1 MNQTTGSTA
10 GIILAAGS
18 SSRLGTPKQLLL
30 WQGQPLVKIVSQKLL
45 ATGIQPIIVV
55 VGAESNAVKKALE
68 DLDITTVENLY
79 WKEGISTS
87 IRAGIAALPDNI
99 QAAIFATSDQPFVPE
114 SLIRKLID
122 EYRQTGAEIICP
134 ECKGELRNPVLFDKS
149 LFAELTQ
156 LEGDTGGKA
165 LFDHHRITRVEWQN
179 EEDFR
184 DIDTQEEMQ
193 EMYGKS
199 C

>member
-1 MNQTTGSTA
+1 LNQTTGSTA

-122 EYRQTGAEIICP
+122 EYGQTGAEIICP

>member
-122 EYRQTGAEIICP
+122 EYGQTGAEIICP

-165 LFDHHRITRVEWQN
+165 LFDHHQVSRVEWQN

>member
-114 SLIRKLID
+114 SLLRKLID
-122 EYRQTGAEIICP
+122 EYGQTGAEIICP

>member
-1 MNQTTGSTA
+1 MNQTTGSIA
-10 GIILAAGS
+10 GIILAAGG

-30 WQGQPLVKIVSQKLL
+30 WQGQPLVSIVSQKLL

-55 VGAESNAVKKALE
+55 VGAESNTIKKALE

-122 EYRQTGAEIICP
+122 EYEQTGAEIICP
-134 ECKGELRNPVLFDKS
+134 ECKEELRNPVLFDKS
-149 LFAELTQ
+149 LFAELAQ

-165 LFDHHRITRVEWQN
+165 LFDHHRVTRVKWEN
-179 EEDFR
+179 KEDFR

>member
-1 MNQTTGSTA
+1 LNQTTGSTA

-122 EYRQTGAEIICP
+122 EYGQTGAEIICP

-165 LFDHHRITRVEWQN
+165 LFDHHQVSRVEWQN

>member
-1 MNQTTGSTA
+1 LNQTTGSTA

-55 VGAESNAVKKALE
+55 VGAKSNAVKKALE

-122 EYRQTGAEIICP
+122 AYGQTGAEIICP
-134 ECKGELRNPVLFDKS
+134 ECKGELRNPVLFDKN
-149 LFAELTQ
+149 LFAELAQ

-165 LFDHHRITRVEWQN
+165 LFDHHKVSRVEWQN

>member
-30 WQGQPLVKIVSQKLL
+30 WQGQPLVRIVSQKLL
-45 ATGIQPIIVV
+45 MTGIQPIIVV
-55 VGAESNAVKKALE
+55 VGAEKNTVKKALE

-122 EYRQTGAEIICP
+122 EYGQTGAEIICP

-165 LFDHHRITRVEWQN
+165 LFDHHQVSRVEWQN

>member
-1 MNQTTGSTA
+1 LNQTTGSTA

>member
-122 EYRQTGAEIICP
+122 EYGQTGAEIICP